1 MSEPISIS
9 SARDTVRANLLQVS
23 EDAHAAAADG
33 RAYVHRVGQRAR
45 SLAGDAVSRARAVA
59 SRAGALAESYVGDKI
74 KRRVKP
80 PIVTALVIA
89 GVALAV
95 AVVAVAIARQRG

>member
-9 SARDTVRANLLQVS
+9 SARDTVRANLHQFS

-59 SRAGALAESYVGDKI
+59 ARAGAFAESYVGEKI

-95 AVVAVAIARQRG
+95 AVAAVAIARQRG

>member
-9 SARDTVRANLLQVS
+9 SARDTVRANLHQVS
-23 EDAHAAAADG
+23 EDARAAASDG

-45 SLAGDAVSRARAVA
+45 SLAGDAVTRARAVA